1 MTPLLCRNREDEIGA
16 GREMSGGVGR
26 LGELGGGEEQ
36 PGVLFI
42 GAGRRWSAVEAG
54 RRARRPLMALGLVVA
69 SRSGGAIRGGVQDDE
84 TAQAVASGAASIP
97 GAWSGE
103 LEAGSVMHGA
113 VCGDATRAA
122 GCRGRAVLRVV
133 ASDGAGWWAA
143 RCGAGCSV
151 RSYRGTGVSRV
162 QRGCSGRVRG
172 EAWRASCRGVVA
184 AVSCPSMVALAW
196 VTCLADELV
205 RVHAGVRCL
214 TCLCL
219 ACTCVYAY
227 VLVG

>member
-1 MTPLLCRNREDEIGA
+1 MTESCCSKRSGA
-16 GREMSGGVGR
+16 DWRALGWGGALHGLALYRRGGR
-26 LGELGGGEEQ
+26 LQQGRRCVVQQ
-36 PGVLFI
+36 PGVNTHSAELV
-42 GAGRRWSAVEAG
+42 AEAMAALTARATRRHG
-54 RRARRPLMALGLVVA
+54 RRARLQ
-69 SRSGGAIRGGVQDDE
+69 RGGDVAWGG
-84 TAQAVASGAASIP
+84 TA
-97 GAWSGE
+97 W
-103 LEAGSVMHGA
+103 
-113 VCGDATRAA
+113 C
-122 GCRGRAVLRVV
+122 
-133 ASDGAGWWAA
+133 
-143 RCGAGCSV
+143 
-151 RSYRGTGVSRV
+151 RV
-162 QRGCSGRVRG
+162 QRVVCCERERGWSGGVRG